1 MTDFYVCNET
11 GDDSNIGL
19 ESQPLKTIHRA
30 STLANAGSTIYVL
43 PGIYRERIIPQ
54 KSGIRNK
61 PITYKRQRQMG
72 FTQCGDLLHV
82 VHEFAPIHS
91 IVTTE

>member
-54 KSGIRNK
+54 KSEIRNNRFHTRNLDF
-61 PITYKRQRQMG
+61 IRELFECSFR
-72 FTQCGDLLHV
+72 LL
-82 VHEFAPIHS
+82 FW
-91 IVTTE
+91 

>member
-72 FTQCGDLLHV
+72 FTQCGDLLQFV
-82 VHEFAPIHS
+82 YE
-91 IVTTE
+91 

>member
-61 PITYKRQRQMG
+61 HITYKSVEKHGADCWLR
-72 FTQCGDLLHV
+72 TNV
-82 VHEFAPIHS
+82 VSKHCYRWIH
-91 IVTTE
+91 I